1 MSTQE
6 MTHPE
11 MLLAMTPQERFDH
24 LYITSNEIC
33 EDLGIERSTVM
44 NAKNRGLLPDPIVI
58 NSKFHIW
65 ERATATPFIN
75 AWRINLKARRGELR

>member
-1 MSTQE
+1 MSTPVLTQ
-6 MTHPE
+6 PE
-11 MLLAMTPQERFDH
+11 MLMAMTPQQRFDH

-33 EDLGIERSTVM
+33 ADLGIERSTVM

-58 NSKFHIW
+58 NSKLHIW
-65 ERATATPFIN
+65 ERAVATPFID